1 MLQTEKK
8 RLPKKI
14 DTRERPY
21 PHFKYHDEMIIACK
35 KMTEQE
41 ASWYNALPD
50 SYGLRV
56 TNYGWFPTEIIM
68 GVIKGRYEDT
78 RKIGATISGNMGSA
92 GLAVTDYKEACRLLS
107 EAGCI
112 IEYLN

>member
-1 MLQTEKK
+1 MLQTKK
-8 RLPKKI
+8 TRSAKKI
-14 DTRERPY
+14 DNRGRPY
-21 PHFKYHDEMIIACK
+21 PHFKYHDEMIISCK
-35 KMTEQE
+35 KMTGDEVI
-41 ASWYNALPD
+41 WFNVLPN
-50 SYGLRV
+50 SYELRV

-92 GLAVTDYKEACRLLS
+92 GVAVTDYKEACRLLS